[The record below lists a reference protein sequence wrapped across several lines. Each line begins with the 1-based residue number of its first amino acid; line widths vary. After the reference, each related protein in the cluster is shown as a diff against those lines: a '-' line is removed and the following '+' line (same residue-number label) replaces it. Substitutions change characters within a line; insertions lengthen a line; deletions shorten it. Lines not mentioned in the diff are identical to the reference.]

1 MGIQPSFGLIPEVQQ
16 NPKHQNPQDGLKYKM
31 FWTVGILI
39 LYLVCPQI
47 PLYGIQK
54 MAGDDPLYWTR
65 VILASN
71 RGTIM
76 ELGISPI
83 ITSGM
88 IMQLLLGAK
97 LINLNMQNESEKNTF
112 DKCSKMMALTIG
124 LVEAVVYVWSGMYG
138 EVAVIGAVNCV
149 LIVIQL
155 TLASVLV
162 TYLDE
167 VLSAGHGM
175 GSAISLFIA
184 TNVAEEI
191 FWKTFSPLSYGNEF
205 EGAVINFFYL
215 LIAKPNKLAAIQG
228 AFYRDYGP
236 NLNMLIATVFIFMLV
251 IFLQGWQ
258 VSVGIHRIGAKSSLE
273 PYKIKLFYTSN
284 MPINL
289 MSALISNVF
298 FISKMLYKRFGS
310 FFLVRLL
317 GRWKEAAVG
326 GQSYPVSGL
335 AYYIS
340 PPQSLGNMFSDPL
353 HGIIYIVFIL
363 GACALFSKT
372 WAEISGQSPSNVF
385 KQLKDEGF
393 TGKGGDLVLKRRL
406 KLRINTASLL
416 SGIFVGCLT
425 IVADFLGAIG
435 SGTGILLSVGIIFE
449 MIEQYNNE
457 SGNKKK
463 YGAM

>member
-1 MGIQPSFGLIPEVQQ
+1 MGTNLCKLKSLNMSKKDSGAIGNTLIGYISPCFGYIPEVQQ
-16 NPKHQNPQDGLKYKM
+16 YPRQSNPKEGLQYKM

-39 LYLVCPQI
+39 LYLVCSQI

-76 ELGISPI
+76 EF
-83 ITSGM
+83 
-88 IMQLLLGAK
+88 LLRAK
-97 LINLNMQNESEKNTF
+97 LINLNLQNENDKNSF
-112 DKCSKMMALTIG
+112 DKCSKLMALTIG

-138 EVAVIGAVNCV
+138 EVAVIGAVNSV

-155 TLASVLV
+155 TLASILV

-215 LIAKPNKLAAIQG
+215 LITKPNKLAAIQG

-236 NLNMLIATVFIFMLV
+236 NLNMLIATVFIFLLV

-258 VSVGIHRIGAKSSLE
+258 VSIGIHRLGAK
-273 PYKIKLFYTSN
+273 
-284 MPINL
+284 
-289 MSALISNVF
+289 
-298 FISKMLYKRFGS
+298 
-310 FFLVRLL
+310 
-317 GRWKEAAVG
+317 
-326 GQSYPVSGL
+326 
-335 AYYIS
+335 
-340 PPQSLGNMFSDPL
+340 D
-353 HGIIYIVFIL
+353 
-363 GACALFSKT
+363 
-372 WAEISGQSPSNVF
+372 
-385 KQLKDEGF
+385 
-393 TGKGGDLVLKRRL
+393 
-406 KLRINTASLL
+406 
-416 SGIFVGCLT
+416 
-425 IVADFLGAIG
+425 
-435 SGTGILLSVGIIFE
+435 
-449 MIEQYNNE
+449 
-457 SGNKKK
+457 
-463 YGAM
+463 

>member
-1 MGIQPSFGLIPEVQQ
+1 MW
-16 NPKHQNPQDGLKYKM
+16 
-31 FWTVGILI
+31 WTVGILI
-39 LYLVCPQI
+39 LYLVCSQI

-97 LINLNMQNESEKNTF
+97 LINLNLQNENEKNTF
-112 DKCSKMMALTIG
+112 DKCSKLMALTIG

-167 VLSAGHGM
+167 CLSQGHGM

-191 FWKTFSPLSYGNEF
+191 FWKTFSPLAYGNEY

-215 LIAKPNKLAAIQG
+215 MITKPNKLAAIQG

-251 IFLQGWQ
+251 IFLQGWH
-258 VSVGIHRIGAKSSLE
+258 VNIGIHRIGAKGTLE

-284 MPINL
+284 MPIIL

-310 FFLVRLL
+310 FLLVRLL
-317 GRWKEAAVG
+317 GRWKEASIG

-340 PPQSLGNMFSDPL
+340 PPQSLGNMFTDPL

-372 WAEISGQSPSNVF
+372 WAEISGQSPASVY
-385 KQLKDEGF
+385 KQLKDQGY
-393 TGKGGDLVLKRRL
+393 TGKGGDGVMKKRL
-406 KLRINTASLL
+406 SMKIGTASLL

-449 MIEQYNNE
+449 MLEEYKNE
-457 SGNKKK
+457 SKGKMFSK
-463 YGAM
+463 

>member
-1 MGIQPSFGLIPEVQQ
+1 MAKTMPSAQTLQ
-16 NPKHQNPQDGLKYKM
+16 YKM
-31 FWTVGILI
+31 YWTVGILM
-39 LYLVCPQI
+39 LYLICSQI

-97 LINLNMQNESEKNTF
+97 LLTLNLQNENEKNIF
-112 DKCSKMMALTIG
+112 DKCSKVMALIIG

-138 EVAVIGAVNCV
+138 DVVTIGAINCV

-155 TLASVLV
+155 TLASILV

-191 FWKTFSPLSYGNEF
+191 FWKSFSPMSYGNEF
-205 EGAVINFFYL
+205 EGAIINFFYL
-215 LIAKPNKLAAIQG
+215 LITKSNKLAAIQG
-228 AFYRDYGP
+228 AFYRDYGA
-236 NLNMLIATVFIFMLV
+236 NINMLLATIFIFMLV

-258 VSVGIHRIGAKSSLE
+258 VFIGIHRIGAKGNLQ
-273 PYKIKLFYTSN
+273 PYAIKLFYTSN
-284 MPINL
+284 MPIIL

-317 GRWKEAAVG
+317 GRWKEASIG

-340 PPQSLGNMFSDPL
+340 PPQSIGNMLSDPL

-372 WAEISGQSPSNVF
+372 WAEISGQSPNSVF
-385 KQLKDEGF
+385 KSLKEQGY
-393 TGKGGDLVLKRRL
+393 TGKGGDSVLKKRL
-406 KLRINTASLL
+406 QLRITTASLL
-416 SGIFVGCLT
+416 SGIFVGVLT

-449 MIEQYNNE
+449 MLEQYKEEKGQNI
-457 SGNKKK
+457 KK
-463 YGAM
+463 